1 MTQRQNNVCL
11 CVWMFLRKWGAKMD
25 GFEDI
30 LVSQKNRDKLCKI
43 ADMMSQDERMHF
55 AISVIYFFMCSNNA
69 GELQFVAANNKE
81 LITIKRQPM
90 EE

>member
-1 MTQRQNNVCL
+1 
-11 CVWMFLRKWGAKMD
+11 MD

-55 AISVIYFFMCSNNA
+55 AISVIFFFMCSNNA
-69 GELQFVAANNKE
+69 SELQFVAANQKE
-81 LITIKRQPM
+81 LITITRQPM